1 MKAKREATWL
11 QHREETTNAA
21 QHPGQEGL
29 KEWESWPFL
38 AIRLKYVLW
47 LAKIAHSSL
56 NHSSDQVTLDKLTMM
71 FAMINSPGRK
81 LK

>member
-47 LAKIAHSSL
+47 LAKIAHSTQSFL
-56 NHSSDQVTLDKLTMM
+56 WPGDFGQANHDVCYDQ
-71 FAMINSPGRK
+71 FAR
-81 LK
+81 